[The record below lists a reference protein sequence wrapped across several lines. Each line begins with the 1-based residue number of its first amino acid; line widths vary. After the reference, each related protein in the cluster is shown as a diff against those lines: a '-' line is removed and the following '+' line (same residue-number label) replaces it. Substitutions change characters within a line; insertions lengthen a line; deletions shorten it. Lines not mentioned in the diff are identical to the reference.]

1 MPLRRNPAI
10 ELLLSVAEVSKP
22 ILSLSDQS
30 VPHCRSGFGFGDHT
44 GLLMAFRWF
53 KQTMADT
60 CHSCSMFLTPENLA
74 VTTPPDQCRRLSTL
88 SVWLSLPLALATAQP
103 SSDT

>member
-10 ELLLSVAEVSKP
+10 ELLFSLAEVSEP
-22 ILSLSDQS
+22 VLSLSDQS
-30 VPHCRSGFGFGDHT
+30 FPHCRSSFGFGDHT

-60 CHSCSMFLTPENLA
+60 CHSCGMFIALENLA
-74 VTTPPDQCRRLSTL
+74 VKRL
-88 SVWLSLPLALATAQP
+88 PN
-103 SSDT
+103 